1 MASVVVS
8 LFSNLGTFLLVT
20 SPFIFVIGL
29 FVLRFLWKRFPL
41 EAIILEKRGENLV
54 KTNDRV
60 GRFFDKYSDM
70 HYYKFKKAKDTI
82 PIYNYDWVL
91 HNVSVSTNFLER
103 FINLLQGNVGT
114 LFLFKY
120 GSKQYKPI
128 NVKENGAT
136 KRKFVQINDDKESPI
151 FAYQY
156 VQFDPRKQV
165 GVLDF
170 EIIDWDNMNFTMQEI
185 RASMVRRARKGDF
198 MKQIMIP
205 LAIIGASVLVSII
218 ILKFS
223 FDAGASVRGGSS
235 APPQEQGGSKIGG
248 AIGNIVNPGE

>member
-1 MASVVVS
+1 MVS
-8 LFSNLGTFLLVT
+8 IAILFTEILTFLLYS
-20 SPFIFVIGL
+20 SPFIILILL
-29 FVLRFLWKRFPL
+29 FGARIIWRKHPL
-41 EAIILEKRGENLV
+41 EAVILEKRGENLI

-60 GRFFDKYSDM
+60 GRFFDKYADM
-70 HYYKFKKAKDTI
+70 HYYKFKKTKDTI

-91 HNVSVSTNFLER
+91 HNVSVPANILEKL
-103 FINLLQGNVGT
+103 INMLQGNVGT

-128 NVKENGAT
+128 NVKEQGKT
-136 KRKFVQINDDKESPI
+136 KKKFVLITDDKDNPVY
-151 FAYQY
+151 AYQY

-185 RASMVRRARKGDF
+185 RASMVRRAKKGEF

-205 LAIIGASVLVSII
+205 LAIIGAAVLVSII

-223 FDAGASVRGGSS
+223 FDAGKQVRGGITSS
-235 APPQEQGGSKIGG
+235 SPPEDGGSKIGS
-248 AIGNIVNPGE
+248 AIGNVVNPAQ